1 MAVGFDGN
9 GTDCH
14 YSPAQDKIVM
24 PPESDFRDT
33 YGYMCS
39 FLHEAGH
46 ATGAPGRLGRGFGST
61 REEYG
66 RFISPMFPADTGRRI
81 CLPSGSSTI

>member
-1 MAVGFDGN
+1 
-9 GTDCH
+9 
-14 YSPAQDKIVM
+14 M

-61 REEYG
+61 REEYA
-66 RFISPMFPADTGRRI
+66 IEEPACGNRI
-81 CLPSGSSTI
+81 GDDLPAGSEFR